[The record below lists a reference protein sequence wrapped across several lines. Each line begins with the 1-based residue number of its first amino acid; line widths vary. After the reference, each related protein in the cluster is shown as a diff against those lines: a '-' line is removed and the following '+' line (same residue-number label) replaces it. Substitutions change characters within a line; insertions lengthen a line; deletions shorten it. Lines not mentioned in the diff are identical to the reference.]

1 VLLLHGPHAPSSSSS
16 SAIECSCGVWG
27 GVGAARSGGDVLRMS
42 RSRFLIYGRN
52 GDGTGGEGGASD
64 MEDELT

>member
-1 VLLLHGPHAPSSSSS
+1 
-16 SAIECSCGVWG
+16 
-27 GVGAARSGGDVLRMS
+27 MS
-42 RSRFLIYGRN
+42 RSRFWIYGCN